1 MSPRLL
7 SPYEHRASVV
17 HRLPAVVKMASV
29 VAVVCTVVLLPRGA
43 GMMYA
48 ICAAALAA
56 VAALSRIPARHLA
69 WRLLLLEPFVLGV
82 AALSLLQPGGGAVF
96 AAMLV
101 RSTLCLFAMVLLAS
115 TTRFTDLLAALW
127 RLRVPALLV
136 TSLALMYR
144 YLSLLLDETG
154 RLQRARRS
162 RTFAEG
168 RAFAWRSSATVAAH
182 LFVRTSERAER
193 IYDAMCAR
201 GWRT

>member
-1 MSPRLL
+1 VNARLL
-7 SPYEHRASVV
+7 APYEHRASPV
-17 HRLPAVVKMASV
+17 HRLPALAKMAMV
-29 VAVVCTVVLLPRGA
+29 TVLVGTVVLLPRGA

-48 ICAAALAA
+48 ICAAAL
-56 VAALSRIPARHLA
+56 VGVTALSRVPAWHMVR
-69 WRLLLLEPFVLGV
+69 RLLLLEPFVIGV

-101 RSTLCLFAMVLLAS
+101 RSTLCLSAMVLLAS

-144 YLSLLLDETG
+144 YLSLLVDETG

-162 RTFAEG
+162 RTFAAG
-168 RAFAWRSSATVAAH
+168 RAFAWRSSANVAAH

>member
-1 MSPRLL
+1 
-7 SPYEHRASVV
+7 V
-17 HRLPAVVKMASV
+17 HRLPAVAKLAL
-29 VAVVCTVVLLPRGA
+29 VAAMVGTVVLLPRGA
-43 GMMYA
+43 GMMYSL
-48 ICAAALAA
+48 CAAVLVA
-56 VAALSRIPARHLA
+56 VAALSRVPARHLA

-82 AALSLLQPGGGAVF
+82 AALSLFQPNGGAVF

-144 YLSLLLDETG
+144 YLSLLVDETG

-162 RTFAEG
+162 RTFEVG
-168 RAFAWRSSATVAAH
+168 RAFAWRSSASVAAH

-201 GWRT
+201 GWKT

>member
-1 MSPRLL
+1 VNARLL
-7 SPYEHRASVV
+7 SPYEHRNSAI
-17 HRLPAVVKMASV
+17 HRLPVAAKMAFVGAVVG
-29 VAVVCTVVLLPRGA
+29 TVVLVPLGA
-43 GMMYA
+43 GMIYGA
-48 ICAAALAA
+48 CAAALVVVA
-56 VAALSRIPARHLA
+56 VLSRVPARHLV

-82 AALSLLQPGGGAVF
+82 ALLSLLQPGGGRVF

-144 YLSLLLDETG
+144 YLSLLVDETG

-162 RTFAEG
+162 RTFADG

>member
-1 MSPRLL
+1 MNARLL
-7 SPYEHRASVV
+7 SPYEHRSSVV
-17 HRLPAVVKMASV
+17 HRLPALAKMTAV
-29 VAVVCTVVLLPRGA
+29 VALVCAVVLLPRGA

-48 ICAAALAA
+48 ILGATLVAG
-56 VAALSRIPARHLA
+56 AALSRVPARHLA
-69 WRLLLLEPFVLGV
+69 WRLLMLEPFVLGV
-82 AALSLLQPGGGAVF
+82 AALSLFQPHGGAVF
-96 AAMLV
+96 AAMLI

-144 YLSLLLDETG
+144 YLSLLVDETT

-168 RAFAWRSSATVAAH
+168 RAFAWRSSAAVAAH

>member
-1 MSPRLL
+1 MNSRLL
-7 SPYEHRASVV
+7 NPYEHRGSAI
-17 HRLPAVVKMASV
+17 HRLPAPAKMAFV
-29 VAVVCTVVLLPRGA
+29 GVMVCTVVLVPLGA
-43 GMMYA
+43 GMIYA
-48 ICAAALAA
+48 GCAAALVV
-56 VAALSRIPARHLA
+56 VAALSSVPARHLA
-69 WRLLLLEPFVLGV
+69 WRLLMLEPFVLGV
-82 AALSLLQPGGGAVF
+82 AALSLLQPEGGRVF

-144 YLSLLLDETG
+144 YLSLLVDETG

-162 RTFAEG
+162 RTFEEG

>member
-1 MSPRLL
+1 MNARLL
-7 SPYEHRASVV
+7 SPYEHRVSPV
-17 HRLPAVVKMASV
+17 HRLPALAKMTAV
-29 VAVVCTVVLLPRGA
+29 VALVCTVVLLPRGA

-48 ICAAALAA
+48 ILGATLVA
-56 VAALSRIPARHLA
+56 VAALSRVPARHLA
-69 WRLLLLEPFVLGV
+69 WRLLLLEPFVVGV
-82 AALSLLQPGGGAVF
+82 AALSLFQPHGGAVF

-144 YLSLLLDETG
+144 YLSLLVDETT